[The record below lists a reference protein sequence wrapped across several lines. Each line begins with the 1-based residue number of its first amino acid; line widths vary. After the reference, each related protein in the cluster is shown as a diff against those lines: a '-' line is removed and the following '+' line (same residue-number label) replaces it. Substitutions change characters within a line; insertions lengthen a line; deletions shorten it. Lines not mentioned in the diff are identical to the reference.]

1 MKGEPHVLVVDD
13 DPDIATMLVRALS
26 PRGFVLEA
34 VASADEALR
43 LASTRHFDA
52 ALVDLVMP
60 GRDGKSLA
68 AALREKIPGIPI
80 GLLTGYARSPLL
92 ESAERSGVAIFIK
105 PVVIHEIE
113 EFLRKEL
120 TPDHS

>member
-1 MKGEPHVLVVDD
+1 VKHEPRVLVVDD
-13 DPDIATMLVRALS
+13 DPDIAKMLVRALS
-26 PRGFVLEA
+26 PRGFALEA
-34 VASADEALR
+34 AGSADEALQ
-43 LASTRHFDA
+43 LAASRRFDA

-68 AALREKIPGIPI
+68 VALRELVPGIPI
-80 GLLTGYARSPLL
+80 GLLTGYERSPLL

-113 EFLRKEL
+113 EFLKREIG
-120 TPDHS
+120 